1 MFRSMAPRR
10 KLLALGA
17 ALLLA
22 AAVAVAGLV
31 ASRSGP
37 AAPAPPAGVP
47 VLLVPGYGG
56 APSSLAT
63 LAARL
68 RAAGRRVEVVALPDQ
83 GTGDL
88 DASARALGRAV
99 DALRAARVDLV
110 GYSAGGV
117 VVRELLADPARVAR
131 ARHVVLLGT
140 PNHGAEVAG
149 LAAALDPRLCTGA
162 CAQLVPGSAF
172 LARLNRGDETPPGPD
187 WTSIWTG
194 DDQTVTP
201 PASAVLAGARNV
213 RLQDVCAGA
222 GVGHGGLV
230 RDPLAFGLVERA
242 LDGALPPRPG
252 PPDCAVLRAAGAAGA
267 AEAGG

>member
-1 MFRSMAPRR
+1 MVRMFRSLAPRR

-22 AAVAVAGLV
+22 AAAAVAGL
-31 ASRSGP
+31 AALRSRPAGP
-37 AAPAPPAGVP
+37 PPPAEVP

-68 RAAGRRVEVVALPDQ
+68 RAAGRRVEVVALPDD

-88 DASARALGRAV
+88 EASARALGRAV
-99 DALRAARVDLV
+99 DASRAARVDLV

-117 VVRELLADPARVAR
+117 VVRELLADPPRAAR
-131 ARHVVLLGT
+131 ARHVVLIGT

-187 WTSIWTG
+187 WTSVWTA

-201 PASAVLAGARNV
+201 PASALLAGAPHQPP
-213 RLQDVCAGA
+213 QDVCARA
-222 GVGHGGLV
+222 GVGHGGV
-230 RDPLAFGLVERA
+230 GRDPPPLGL
-242 LDGALPPRPG
+242 
-252 PPDCAVLRAAGAAGA
+252 
-267 AEAGG
+267 